1 MTARAPTVSMAR
13 RYRLTRLVTPP
24 RRVLSPD
31 VLNPLTPSA
40 IFGTLGLE
48 PWAPLSDWLQF
59 RAELDLPLADGG
71 DCSDGFCREL
81 VQDCKREADAEI
93 ARLRGE
99 ELSR

>member
-1 MTARAPTVSMAR
+1 MAR

-24 RRVLSPD
+24 GRVLSPD
-31 VLNPLTPSA
+31 VLKPSRPPRSS
-40 IFGTLGLE
+40 GHLG
-48 PWAPLSDWLQF
+48 WSRGRRF
-59 RAELDLPLADGG
+59 RSGCNIRAELDLPLADGG